1 MIGQLRGTIAHKDI
15 SGIILDVGG
24 VGYKVHTG
32 LSDIGSED
40 EEVTL
45 WTYLAVR
52 EDALDLYGFETRET
66 LNFFEQLLKVS
77 GIGPKSA
84 MNILSVSSIEALRNA
99 IVGEDIAYLTKISG
113 IGRKTAE
120 KMVIELR
127 DKLGEASE
135 SGTLGGESDVLE
147 ALVSLGYGRRE
158 VQEILRKHPPKS
170 ADTGERVR
178 EVLAIIGKNN
188 FKK

>member
-1 MIGQLRGTIAHKDI
+1 MIGQLSGKIVYKDIAH
-15 SGIILDVGG
+15 IILDVAG

-32 LSDIGSED
+32 LADMGSEG
-40 EEVTL
+40 ETVTV
-45 WTYLAVR
+45 WTHLSVR
-52 EDALDLYGFETRET
+52 EDALDLYGFETREA

-127 DKLGEASE
+127 DKLGEAGE
-135 SGTLGGESDVLE
+135 TGTLGGESDVLE

-158 VQEILRKHPPKS
+158 IQDILRKSPPKS
-170 ADTGERVR
+170 TDTGERVR
-178 EVLAIIGKNN
+178 EVLAIIGKKNAR
-188 FKK
+188 